1 MIQFLLIKNITNKV
15 FDITQIVKTG
25 ATLSK
30 TIGDL
35 CYNFKFEIFEK
46 SKVLIEGGDII
57 VVKIRNKE
65 KFSGVIISTSDNS
78 YKALDYGFYFNQNK
92 ETFQFED
99 IEASKAI
106 AFLIKSIG
114 GHLGTIETTNTM
126 IDKLYF
132 GQSLASILQEIID
145 NIFEL
150 EDKSY
155 NFFYNQG
162 KFHFTKS
169 KKDKYKEGNYKPL
182 KAIKSRLRDFEFN
195 GLKYIDKP
203 SRSTS
208 IENLRN
214 SVRVYEQKENDY
226 IKDSEAKAE
235 NSIKKFGLMQEIIEI
250 KENDKEVATKKA
262 ENILKQL
269 NKVEE
274 RISFSVNFSNL
285 EIDPFDILELNYE
298 EYNIK
303 GIFEV
308 TSVSYNISNN
318 IKLKL
323 ECERVS

>member
-1 MIQFLLIKNITNKV
+1 MMQFLLIKNITNKV
-15 FDITQIVKTG
+15 FDITQIVKSG

-30 TIGDL
+30 NVGDL

-46 SKVLIEGGDII
+46 SKILIECGDTI
-57 VVKIRNKE
+57 VVKIKSEE
-65 KFSGVIISTSDNS
+65 KFSGIIVSTSESS
-78 YKALDYGFYFNQNK
+78 YTALDYGFYFNQNK

-99 IEASKAI
+99 IEASEVIK
-106 AFLIKSIG
+106 FLIKSIG
-114 GHLGTIETTNTM
+114 GELGIIDPTNTM

-132 GQSLASILQEIID
+132 GQSLASILNEIID
-145 NIFEL
+145 NISEL
-150 EDKSY
+150 EGKNY
-155 NFFYNQG
+155 TFFYNQG
-162 KFHFTKS
+162 KFNFTKS

-182 KAIKSRLRDFEFN
+182 KAIKSRIRDFEFN

-203 SRSTS
+203 ARSTS

-214 SVRVYEQKENDY
+214 AIRVYEQKDNNY

-235 NSIKKFGLMQEIIEI
+235 NSIKKFGLMQEILEI
-250 KENDKEVATKKA
+250 KENDKGVATKKA
-262 ENILKQL
+262 ENILKEL
-269 NKVEE
+269 NKIEE
-274 RISFSVNFSNL
+274 KISFSVNFSSLDIN
-285 EIDPFDILELNYE
+285 PFDILELNYE
-298 EYNIK
+298 DIK

>member
-1 MIQFLLIKNITNKV
+1 MQFLLIKNITNKV
-15 FDITQIVKTG
+15 FDITQIVKEG

-35 CYNFKFEIFEK
+35 CYNFKFSIFEK
-46 SKVLIEGGDII
+46 STILIETGDVV
-57 VVKIRNKE
+57 VVKIKNDE

-78 YKALDYGFYFNQNK
+78 YNALDYGFYFNKNK

-99 IEASKAI
+99 IEASIAVSSLIKAI
-106 AFLIKSIG
+106 G
-114 GHLGTIETTNTM
+114 GNVGIIESTNTK

-132 GQSLASILQEIID
+132 GQALGSILQEIIS
-145 NIFEL
+145 NISEL
-150 EDKSY
+150 EGKTY
-155 NFFYNQG
+155 NFFYKQG

-169 KKDKYKEGNYKPL
+169 KKDKYKEGNYRPL
-182 KAIKSRLRDFEFN
+182 KAIKSCLKDFEFN

-208 IENLRN
+208 IENLCN
-214 SVRVYEQKENDY
+214 AVRIYEQTEDEY

-250 KENDKEVATKKA
+250 KENDKDIATKKA

-269 NKVEE
+269 NKVDEK
-274 RISFSVNFSNL
+274 ISFSVNFSNL
-285 EIDPFDILELNYE
+285 ELDPFDILELNYE
-298 EYNIK
+298 EHNIK
-303 GIFEV
+303 GIFEI

-318 IKLKL
+318 IRLKL
-323 ECERVS
+323 ECERVI

>member
-1 MIQFLLIKNITNKV
+1 MMQFLLIKNITNKV
-15 FDITQIVKTG
+15 FDITQIVKSG

-30 TIGDL
+30 NVGDL

-46 SKVLIEGGDII
+46 SKISIECGDII
-57 VVKIRNKE
+57 VFKIKNEE
-65 KFSGVIISTSDNS
+65 KFSGVIVSTSENS
-78 YKALDYGFYFNQNK
+78 CTALDYGFYFNQNK

-99 IEASKAI
+99 IESSKAVK
-106 AFLIKSIG
+106 FLIKSIG
-114 GHLGTIETTNTM
+114 GEVGTIETTNTM

-132 GQSLASILQEIID
+132 GQSLASILNEIID
-145 NIFEL
+145 NISEL
-150 EDKSY
+150 EGKNY

-162 KFHFTKS
+162 KFNFIKS

-203 SRSTS
+203 TKSTS

-214 SVRVYEQKENDY
+214 AIRVYEQKDNNY
-226 IKDSEAKAE
+226 IKDSESKAE
-235 NSIKKFGLMQEIIEI
+235 NSIKKFGLMQEILEI
-250 KENDKEVATKKA
+250 KENDKGVATKKA
-262 ENILKQL
+262 ENILKEL
-269 NKVEE
+269 NKIEE
-274 RISFSVNFSNL
+274 KISFSVNFSSLDIN
-285 EIDPFDILELNYE
+285 PFDILELNCE
-298 EYNIK
+298 DVN